1 MSSDITST
9 VAEALQ
15 NSLFGRHGVGRGYA
29 GLLGEWAHHAGT
41 EASLTEKG
49 SPTRVELGVCKLCS
63 QFGHCSAFP
72 KWLCVYAEGW
82 GWEIVLVSSYVPEE
96 VSL

>member
-15 NSLFGRHGVGRGYA
+15 NSVFGRHGVGGGYA
-29 GLLGEWAHHAGT
+29 GLLREWAHHAGT

-49 SPTRVELGVCKLCS
+49 SPTRVEGGGAWCMQAVQPVWALLC
-63 QFGHCSAFP
+63 FP
-72 KWLCVYAEGW
+72 QVALC
-82 GWEIVLVSSYVPEE
+82 LC
-96 VSL
+96 